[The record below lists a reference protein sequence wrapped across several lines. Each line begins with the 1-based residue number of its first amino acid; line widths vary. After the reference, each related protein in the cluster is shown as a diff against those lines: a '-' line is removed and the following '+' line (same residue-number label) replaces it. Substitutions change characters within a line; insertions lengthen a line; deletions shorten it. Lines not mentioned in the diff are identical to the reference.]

1 MKISIFD
8 SFSRKKREFKPI
20 NSDNVRIYACGPTV
34 YDYAHV
40 GNARMAVITDLLVK
54 TLKCSYK
61 KVTYVSNI
69 TDIDDKIIN
78 ASKNLKIPINSLTKK
93 FSKIYNENMSSLNVD
108 QPDLQPR
115 ATQFIE
121 EMLKMIIK
129 LIENECAY
137 VSNNHVLFD
146 VNSFEHYGKLSRRSL
161 DEQIAGARVE
171 VADYK
176 KNPRDFI
183 LWKPSNDDE
192 PGWPSPW
199 GRGRPGWH
207 LECSAMSSKC
217 LQTPFDIHCG
227 GVDLT
232 FPHHE
237 NEIAQSCSAIKKNSN
252 PNEFCNYWFHNGF
265 VTYNG
270 EKMSKS
276 IGNIQ
281 LVHDIL
287 KRYDGKVI
295 RLSLLSAHYRQPL
308 NWNEK
313 ILQQSKQ
320 TLSRIF
326 KNLERIKINSL
337 NNLQIEKNEFY
348 EDFLATLFD
357 DLNTP
362 KAFSIINKYLNMI
375 EKASTQNAG
384 KIHQAIDKGLD
395 LLGINI
401 LNSREDMTEND
412 TIKKLIQ
419 ERDSARKNKDFTKAD
434 EIREKLKKIN
444 IEIEDTKEGTLWTKI
459 K

>member
-1 MKISIFD
+1 M
-8 SFSRKKREFKPI
+8 
-20 NSDNVRIYACGPTV
+20 
-34 YDYAHV
+34 
-40 GNARMAVITDLLVK
+40 
-54 TLKCSYK
+54 
-61 KVTYVSNI
+61 
-69 TDIDDKIIN
+69 
-78 ASKNLKIPINSLTKK
+78 
-93 FSKIYNENMSSLNVD
+93 
-108 QPDLQPR
+108 
-115 ATQFIE
+115 
-121 EMLKMIIK
+121 
-129 LIENECAY
+129 
-137 VSNNHVLFD
+137 
-146 VNSFEHYGKLSRRSL
+146 
-161 DEQIAGARVE
+161 
-171 VADYK
+171 
-176 KNPRDFI
+176 
-183 LWKPSNDDE
+183 
-192 PGWPSPW
+192 
-199 GRGRPGWH
+199 
-207 LECSAMSSKC
+207 
-217 LQTPFDIHCG
+217 
-227 GVDLT
+227 T

>member
-1 MKISIFD
+1 
-8 SFSRKKREFKPI
+8 
-20 NSDNVRIYACGPTV
+20 
-34 YDYAHV
+34 
-40 GNARMAVITDLLVK
+40 
-54 TLKCSYK
+54 
-61 KVTYVSNI
+61 
-69 TDIDDKIIN
+69 
-78 ASKNLKIPINSLTKK
+78 
-93 FSKIYNENMSSLNVD
+93 
-108 QPDLQPR
+108 
-115 ATQFIE
+115 
-121 EMLKMIIK
+121 MIIK

-183 LWKPSNDDE
+183 LWKPSNADE
-192 PGWPSPW
+192 PGWSSPW

-270 EKMSKS
+270 NKMSKS
-276 IGNIQ
+276 LGNIQ

-337 NNLQIEKNEFY
+337 KNLQIEKNEFY
-348 EDFLATLFD
+348 EDFIATLFD

-362 KAFSIINKYLNMI
+362 KALGIINKYFNMM
-375 EKASTQNAG
+375 EKASKQNAD

-401 LNSREDMTEND
+401 LNSRGDMTEND

-419 ERDSARKNKDFTKAD
+419 ERDNARKNKDFIKAD
-434 EIREKLKKIN
+434 EIREKLKKID
-444 IEIEDTKEGTLWTKI
+444 IEIEDTKDGTLWTKI